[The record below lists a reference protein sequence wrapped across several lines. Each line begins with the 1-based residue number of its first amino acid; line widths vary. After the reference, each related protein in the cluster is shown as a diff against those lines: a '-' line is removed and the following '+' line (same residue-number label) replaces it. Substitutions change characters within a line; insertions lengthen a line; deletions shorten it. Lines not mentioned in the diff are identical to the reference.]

1 MSSLFPLNIWSVCCF
16 NIFDEIKGINKQL
29 KRKIKRGIDNQPDY
43 KIVKYYE
50 RLNNTNDKIK
60 TLSNIV
66 AEPIMDHI
74 RTTVFEK
81 FFSDNDFNDF
91 KTVLTLILNSEDFEK
106 IFRKELIGKIKI
118 SKM

>member
-1 MSSLFPLNIWSVCCF
+1 
-16 NIFDEIKGINKQL
+16 
-29 KRKIKRGIDNQPDY
+29 
-43 KIVKYYE
+43 
-50 RLNNTNDKIK
+50 
-60 TLSNIV
+60 
-66 AEPIMDHI
+66 MDHI